1 MAITLHKGD
10 LPPDLD
16 LGNCVAIDT
25 ETMGLNPVRDRL
37 CLMQLSSGDGNAH
50 LVQFNGNF
58 AAPNLKKMLANPRVL
73 KLFHYARFDV
83 ATIWVYLGVLVT
95 PVYCTKVAS
104 KLARTFTNQHS
115 LKTLCKDLLNLEL
128 NKQMQSS
135 DWGSADLNTE
145 QMEYAASDVFHLHQ
159 IKQRLDEMLARE
171 GRTEMARACFDFIP
185 HRSVLDI
192 SGWGDEDIFAH

>member
-1 MAITLHKGD
+1 MTITLHKGD
-10 LPPDLD
+10 LPANVA

-25 ETMGLNPVRDRL
+25 EAMGLNPIRDRL
-37 CLMQLSSGDGNAH
+37 CLMQLSSGDGTVH
-50 LVQFNGNF
+50 LVQFNGKYD
-58 AAPNLKKMLANPRVL
+58 APNLKKLLADHKVT

-83 ATIWVYLGVLVT
+83 AIIWAYLNVLVS

-115 LKTLCKDLLNLEL
+115 LKTLCKDLLGIEL

-135 DWGSADLNTE
+135 DWGSLDLTQE
-145 QMEYAASDVFHLHQ
+145 QMEYAASDVLHLHQ
-159 IKQRLDEMLARE
+159 VKTRLDEMLTRE
-171 GRTEMARACFDFIP
+171 GRMELAQASFNFIP
-185 HRSVLDI
+185 HRAILDI

>member
-10 LPPDLD
+10 LPRDLD
-16 LGNCVAIDT
+16 LGSCVAIDT

-37 CLMQLSSGDGNAH
+37 CLLQLSSGDGNAH
-50 LVQFNGNF
+50 LVQFNGDF
-58 AAPNLKKMLANPRVL
+58 AAPNLKKLLADPKTM

-104 KLARTFTNQHS
+104 KLARTFTSQHS

-135 DWGSADLNTE
+135 DWGAQTLNAE
-145 QMEYAASDVFHLHQ
+145 QMEYAASDVYHLHQ
-159 IKQRLDEMLARE
+159 IKQKLDEMLARE

-192 SGWGDEDIFAH
+192 SGWGDDDIFAH